1 MWRSA
6 RTPEA
11 EFRAITQAMKELGRR
26 HGFDGPAASSMK
38 AATVAQGQ
46 EFSGSTAFWPD
57 RPQGGKNAGCGVRRP
72 ETARKKKDDSQTFV
86 CEPSLWSRR

>member
-1 MWRSA
+1 MLESFHRHALCAFWRSA

-38 AATVAQGQ
+38 AATVAQGRK
-46 EFSGSTAFWPD
+46 FSG
-57 RPQGGKNAGCGVRRP
+57 
-72 ETARKKKDDSQTFV
+72 
-86 CEPSLWSRR
+86 

>member
-1 MWRSA
+1 MWRAA

-11 EFRAITQAMKELGRR
+11 EFRAIAQATKELGRR

-46 EFSGSTAFWPD
+46 EFSG
-57 RPQGGKNAGCGVRRP
+57 
-72 ETARKKKDDSQTFV
+72 
-86 CEPSLWSRR
+86 